1 MHFTRR
7 GVDRRRSSAC
17 QVIVKMGRL
26 RAGLSGNKGGLR
38 VLVAD
43 RYRLDTVIG
52 RGGMGEVW
60 RALDEVLGRPVA
72 VKLLL
77 NDADA
82 SAEARFRLEAQTSA
96 RLNHPHVVA
105 TLDFGAWQG
114 RCFLVMELVEGD
126 SLAGELAAG
135 GPLAPDRLAQV
146 ALHAAEGLAAA
157 HAQGIVHRDVKPGN
171 LLSDR
176 DGTVRIG
183 DFGIARFVDDPSA
196 GLTTTGQIV
205 GTGLYLAPER
215 AIGTPAS
222 PASDL
227 YSLGCVLYQLAVGHP
242 PFEAES
248 ATMLLYQHVDAPPV
262 PPHQRG
268 ALLPPAFEAYLLSML
283 AKRPEERPTAR
294 QAADWFRSGAWRGA
308 PEPLLPE
315 QPGPG
320 LAPHPAVLQAPHHL
334 QGAPEHAPQAQA
346 QAQAPVPASVLD
358 SGWNTSVHRVPAR
371 RPGLGTALRRHSRT
385 VAVVGGAVLFVSAVL
400 VGMNVF

>member
-1 MHFTRR
+1 M
-7 GVDRRRSSAC
+7 
-17 QVIVKMGRL
+17 
-26 RAGLSGNKGGLR
+26 
-38 VLVAD
+38 LVAD
-43 RYRLDTVIG
+43 RYRMDTVIG

-60 RALDEVLGRPVA
+60 RALDEVLGRQVA

-96 RLNHPHVVA
+96 RLNHPHVVG
-105 TLDFGAWQG
+105 TLDFGTWQG

-146 ALHAAEGLAAA
+146 AQHAAEGLAAA
-157 HAQGIVHRDVKPGN
+157 HAQGIVHRDIKPGN

-176 DGTVRIG
+176 DGSVRIG

-248 ATMLLYQHVDAPPV
+248 ATMLLYQHVDAAPV

-268 ALLPPAFEAYLLSML
+268 AALPPAFEAYLLSML

-294 QAADWFRSGAWRGA
+294 QAADWFRSGAWRGT
-308 PEPLLPE
+308 PEPLPPE
-315 QPGPG
+315 RPGIG
-320 LAPHPAVLQAPHHL
+320 HEPHPAVLPAHHHGPVH
-334 QGAPEHAPQAQA
+334 GAPAHAAQA
-346 QAQAPVPASVLD
+346 HAQARTPAPVPD
-358 SGWNTSVHRVPAR
+358 TGWNTSVHRVPAR
-371 RPGLGTALRRHSRT
+371 RPGLRTSLRRHSRT
-385 VAVVGGAVLFVSAVL
+385 VAVVGGTVLFVSAVL
-400 VGMNVF
+400 LGMSVF